1 MGKESA
7 QEGGYLSEYLNSQ
20 YGSPDSVEVRGRSWA
35 QKDKRDILEGRKRP
49 VIVAKVLYERPRNRG
64 YTTFTGR
71 TSASEPMF
79 NDEGNLLIITWPRVQ
94 TEIDGQGRRR
104 IVNPGGFFYEVLNPR
119 EVKLKDPNNLPH
131 ERVVVERREN
141 VVGSIEKAIRLTGHV
156 IEGSVRTE
164 VNQARRIV
172 KTTNELANAFLLGN
186 IDRKGLE
193 RLTIRTGEELEATGL
208 IRPKDPDKVK
218 MLQMLLK
225 ASDMDKL
232 GRVNPLI
239 SRVRVRSAYLAAC
252 KRMIIQGLVISKFE
266 KIRSILVYEREMTRW
281 ILENA
286 IDQLNIYVL
295 GINTIKRPG
304 SEDTYTQRHG
314 LHTTLTTVANEIR
327 STARVKPYIFPASEA
342 SSNLIQ
348 SGDLVLTGQFLE
360 ARRIVESSMES
371 LKKVLDENETLES

>member
-1 MGKESA
+1 
-7 QEGGYLSEYLNSQ
+7 
-20 YGSPDSVEVRGRSWA
+20 
-35 QKDKRDILEGRKRP
+35 
-49 VIVAKVLYERPRNRG
+49 
-64 YTTFTGR
+64 
-71 TSASEPMF
+71 
-79 NDEGNLLIITWPRVQ
+79 
-94 TEIDGQGRRR
+94 
-104 IVNPGGFFYEVLNPR
+104 
-119 EVKLKDPNNLPH
+119 
-131 ERVVVERREN
+131 
-141 VVGSIEKAIRLTGHV
+141 
-156 IEGSVRTE
+156 
-164 VNQARRIV
+164 
-172 KTTNELANAFLLGN
+172 
-186 IDRKGLE
+186 
-193 RLTIRTGEELEATGL
+193 
-208 IRPKDPDKVK
+208 
-218 MLQMLLK
+218 
-225 ASDMDKL
+225 
-232 GRVNPLI
+232 
-239 SRVRVRSAYLAAC
+239 
-252 KRMIIQGLVISKFE
+252 MIIQGLVISKFE